1 MFKIGLNMEK
11 RFAQLNTL
19 KVGSFV
25 LIDGIPC
32 KVISTVHSKP
42 GKHGA
47 PKIRLEAAGIIDGKR
62 RSIVSSADSR
72 TDVPIIEKR
81 NAQVISIS
89 GDKANVMDLETFET
103 FDMDI
108 PEELKDKVSEGV
120 TVLFWDVGV
129 KLMKTV
135 K

>member
-1 MFKIGLNMEK
+1 MEK
-11 RFAQLNTL
+11 RFASLNEL
-19 KVGSFV
+19 KIGSFV
-25 LIDGIPC
+25 LIDNIPC
-32 KVISTVHSKP
+32 KVVSTIHSKP

-47 PKIRLEAAGIIDGKR
+47 PKIRLEAVGIVDGRR

-72 TDVPIIEKR
+72 VEVPIIEKK

-103 FDMDI
+103 FDIDI
-108 PEELKDKVSEGV
+108 PDEFKDKIQEGMNI
-120 TVLFWDVGV
+120 LYWDVGV
-129 KLMKTV
+129 KLMKGV